1 MITSCEA
8 FETAWA
14 IVKMP
19 YYHGTSSKNLPSIL
33 QHGLTPHAHDEGNYA
48 EDFEYMEE
56 DETPY
61 EGESRAFMAQ
71 EPLRALAYAI
81 GNLEPHMDIGSQT
94 PDSSPIVIEIA
105 DEAEGLEGFNFNPT
119 YHDFS
124 VTEAIPPEMLKVIF
138 TGNEN
143 YPDVD
148 SLYTGDED
156 PDMMRR
162 QHLSMV
168 ANYDQ
173 RLQNQLK
180 DSDWFKRYM
189 ALGMKR
195 HPPFVLREGLY

>member
-1 MITSCEA
+1 MNP
-8 FETAWA
+8 FDTAWA

-19 YYHGTSSKNLPSIL
+19 YYHGTSSKNIPSIL

-48 EDFEYMEE
+48 GDFSYMEE

-61 EGESRAFMAQ
+61 EGKNRAFMAQ
-71 EPLRALAYAI
+71 
-81 GNLEPHMDIGSQT
+81 DIRSQT
-94 PDSSPIVIEIA
+94 PDSSPVVIEIA
-105 DEAEGLEGFNFNPT
+105 DEAEGLGGFNFNPK
-119 YHDFS
+119 YHDFA

-173 RLQNQLK
+173 RLQNQLR

-195 HPPFVLREGLY
+195 HPPFVLREGIY